1 MTTQKP
7 ALPSGNGGLLRVRID
22 LAYDGGSF
30 AGWALQPGL
39 VTVQGVVEEG
49 LFTLLRRPA
58 RLTVAGRTDAGVHA
72 RGQVV
77 HVDLTQGE
85 WQSMTRGKDVSPE
98 DAMRRR
104 LSGTVNRVLS
114 VRLKGGGR
122 TSRHSVPAV
131 VVRKISLAPEGFDA
145 RFSALWRRYSYR
157 IADAEAGQDPLGR
170 HTTLWYQGE
179 LDVGRLNDGA
189 AHLRGMQDFRAFCKP
204 REGATTIRELQRYEF
219 QRGPDGT
226 ITATIQAD
234 AFCHNMVRA
243 LIGST
248 LRVGSGELPA
258 RWLKERLE
266 ARIKD
271 AQSILAPAHPLVLE
285 EVAYPAAA
293 EVAVRAELTRARRGI
308 AALEAPE

>member
-1 MTTQKP
+1 MTTQMP
-7 ALPSGNGGLLRVRID
+7 AFPSGDGGLLRVRID
-22 LAYDGGSF
+22 LAYDGGPF

-39 VTVQGVVEEG
+39 ATVQGVVEEG
-49 LFTLLRRPA
+49 LFILLRRSA
-58 RLTVAGRTDAGVHA
+58 RVTVAGRTDTGVHA
-72 RGQVV
+72 RGQVM
-77 HVDLTQGE
+77 HVDLPPGE
-85 WQSMTRGKDVSPE
+85 WQAMTRGKDVSPE

-104 LSGTVNRVLS
+104 LTGTVNLVLTRQPS
-114 VRLKGGGR
+114 GSGR
-122 TSRHSVPAV
+122 TTRNAVPAV
-131 VVRKISLAPEGFDA
+131 VVRKVSLAPDGFDA

-157 IADAEAGQDPLGR
+157 IADAQAGQDPLAR

-179 LDVGRLNDGA
+179 LDVGQLNRGA

-204 REGATTIRELQRYEF
+204 RAGATTIRELQRYGF
-219 QRGPDGT
+219 QRGADGA

-248 LRVGSGELPA
+248 LRVGSGEMPA
-258 RWLKERLE
+258 GWLKERLD

-285 EVAYPAAA
+285 EVAYPEAA
-293 EVAVRAELTRARRGI
+293 ELGRRAALTRARRGP
-308 AALEAPE
+308 AHLQR